1 MRDMGMVGAVTQ
13 IKFLKDL
20 KVKDMVI
27 NVPENLN
34 LIEGV
39 KSLKPS
45 LSTMELDFAGISGS
59 LIENAS
65 FKYMELPNNTHLA
78 HQPEFNIPFVDVF
91 SSLFPVEF
99 SKLVSIPE
107 AGKKRKAIAVATTG
121 TSLQKEDNTK
131 RRKESLGEKS
141 GSSNGMEKQKEVVHV
156 RARRGQ
162 ATDSHSLAERVR
174 REKINEKIRCLKGL
188 VPGCYKTMGMA
199 TMLDEIITYVQSLQ
213 HQVEF
218 LSMKLSAATSLYD
231 FNLDVEDKITTHQI
245 GQVNNEPENDV
256 KTSTRDQGYWGY
268 TCFN

>member
-1 MRDMGMVGAVTQ
+1 MSV
-13 IKFLKDL
+13 F
-20 KVKDMVI
+20 
-27 NVPENLN
+27 E
-34 LIEGV
+34 EGV

-65 FKYMELPNNTHLA
+65 FN
-78 HQPEFNIPFVDVF
+78 
-91 SSLFPVEF
+91 
-99 SKLVSIPE
+99 IPE

-131 RRKESLGEKS
+131 RRKEEKKWEFKW
-141 GSSNGMEKQKEVVHV
+141 NGKQKEVVHV

-231 FNLDVEDKITTHQI
+231 FNLDVEDKIPTHQI
-245 GQVNNEPENDV
+245 GQVNNEPKNDV